1 MSVLSEKVIEYLSL
15 PDKMNVLSTSAKNGE
30 TNIAMFGS
38 LFMADKETIMLMLG
52 DNQTFKNLQENPMA
66 SLLVVAPGKTGMQTE
81 GCRIYLKLR
90 GIQDSGDMY
99 DQVKGAVRAKV
110 GDAADML
117 KYLVAFDILKTRPIV
132 DMGQSV

>member
-52 DNQTFKNLQENPMA
+52 DNQTFKNLQENSMA

-90 GIQDSGDMY
+90 GVQDSGAMY

-117 KYLVAFDILKTRPIV
+117 KHLVAFDILKTRPIV

>member
-1 MSVLSEKVIEYLSL
+1 MSALSEKAIEYLAL

-52 DNQTFKNLQENPMA
+52 ENQTFKNLQENPMA

-81 GCRIYLKLR
+81 GCRIYLELR
-90 GIQDSGDMY
+90 GVQDSGDMY

-117 KYLVAFDILKTRPIV
+117 KHLVAFDILKTRPIV

>member
-117 KYLVAFDILKTRPIV
+117 KHLVAFDILKTRPIV